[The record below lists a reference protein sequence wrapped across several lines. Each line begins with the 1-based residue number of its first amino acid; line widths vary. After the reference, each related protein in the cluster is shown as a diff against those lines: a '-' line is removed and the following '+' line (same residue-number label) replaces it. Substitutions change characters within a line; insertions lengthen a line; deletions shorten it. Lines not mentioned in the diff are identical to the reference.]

1 VYTKEKWTGRPGIS
15 RVDRICL
22 YISRKIM
29 MAFKLPIKIEIEDG
43 LGDQEIE
50 EIKKELGSAGW
61 NVNFIHRED
70 SDSIPFTDLEIY

>member
-1 VYTKEKWTGRPGIS
+1 MYTKEKWIGRSGIS

-22 YISRKIM
+22 YINRKIVLSL
-29 MAFKLPIKIEIEDG
+29 KLPIDIEVEDG

-50 EIKKELGSAGW
+50 EIKKELESAGW

-70 SDSIPFTDLEIY
+70 GNSIPFTDMEIY